1 VPPRSNNPVTDGVG
15 RQIAPPRAGGRL
27 VSLVPSIT
35 ELLCDLGAAEQL
47 VGVSRFCTHPPE
59 VVATVE
65 KVGGTKD
72 PDCDRIVALR
82 PDLVFVDRDE
92 NRRDDFDR
100 LEAAGLATFVAHPH
114 TVRDAAGM
122 VAAIGRLV
130 GHLDAGV
137 SIAAA
142 IDAELESPDPN
153 DSMPVRVFCP
163 IWRNPWMTFN
173 ETTYAADLLRQA
185 GGATIC
191 RTATP
196 YPMVNL
202 AEVAAQFP
210 EVVLLPDE
218 PYVFGA
224 KHIPLMA
231 ELSQTPAWES
241 GRIHLIDGKAMF
253 WYGARTPA
261 ALRLLRTLLRP
272 GSSAR

>member
-1 VPPRSNNPVTDGVG
+1 MPPRSNSPVTDGVG
-15 RQIAPPRAGGRL
+15 RQIAPVRAGGRL

-59 VVATVE
+59 VVAAVE

-72 PDCDRIVALR
+72 PDCDRIAELR

-92 NRRDDFDR
+92 NRRDDFHR

-114 TVRDAAGM
+114 TVREAARM

-130 GHLDAGV
+130 GHPDEGV
-137 SIAAA
+137 AIVAA
-142 IDAELESPDPN
+142 IDAEVADPGPD
-153 DSMPVRVFCP
+153 STPVRVFCP
-163 IWRNPWMTFN
+163 IWRNPWMSFS
-173 ETTYAADLLRQA
+173 ESTYAADLLRQA

-191 RTATP
+191 RSATP
-196 YPMVNL
+196 YPLVNL
-202 AEVAAQFP
+202 AEVAAQLP

-231 ELSQTPAWES
+231 ELNPTPAWQS

-261 ALRLLRTLLRP
+261 ALRLLRTLLR
-272 GSSAR
+272 GA

>member
-1 VPPRSNNPVTDGVG
+1 VAPRSNSRVTDGVG
-15 RQIAPPRAGGRL
+15 RQIAPLRTGGRL

-59 VVATVE
+59 VVAAVE

-72 PDCDRIVALR
+72 PDCDRIAELR

-100 LEAAGLATFVAHPH
+100 LEAARLATFVAHPH
-114 TVRDAAGM
+114 TVRDAARM

-130 GHLDAGV
+130 GHPDEGV
-137 SIAAA
+137 AVAAA
-142 IDAELESPDPN
+142 IDAELANSGPT
-153 DSMPVRVFCP
+153 DSTPVRVFCP
-163 IWRNPWMTFN
+163 IWRNPWMSFN

-191 RTATP
+191 RSATP
-196 YPMVNL
+196 YPL
-202 AEVAAQFP
+202 TKLSEVAAQFP
-210 EVVLLPDE
+210 EVILLPDE

-224 KHIPLMA
+224 KHIPLMT

-241 GRIHLIDGKAMF
+241 GRVHLIDGKAMF

-261 ALRLLRTLLRP
+261 ALRQLRTLLQSD
-272 GSSAR
+272 GC